1 MQNNMNGLLDTMKMM
16 MLMNVKD
23 NNMFNTFCYI
33 LLTSIVSFVMSNE
46 TCYVESEKIIK
57 NILSYFSFIQPK
69 YNSVILDGK
78 RCLKVT
84 NYLTKTD
91 NLFSNRFSAFWHYIS
106 KNNMKNDSIYCIRE
120 YANSSNIYDD
130 YGEPK
135 RYNKDYESDTICD
148 NDNDINNYE
157 NKDLF
162 IVDQTKYFKLTENIY
177 CKVSKT
183 NDNSDEKKSYEM
195 EHITIEIYSY
205 NLGLNDIVKFI
216 DNIDNEYK
224 NSLKKARNNKKYIYT
239 LIAASENNN
248 NNSYDRDI
256 ISKWEECEFISTR
269 TFKNLFF
276 ENKKFLINKLN
287 FFNENE
293 DWYKYEGHPYT
304 FGIGLHGP
312 PGTGKTSVI
321 KCIANKL
328 ERHIIVIP
336 LGKIKTQSEFSEYFF
351 ENYYNRKNR
360 KKIDFADKIIVFEDI
375 DCMSDIV
382 KARPNN
388 SENNSES
395 EFIEHN
401 ESNESN
407 MDKTMKLQNK
417 LLNKIAKKVDNEHSD
432 LTIVDFEK
440 SNNDKITLSFIL
452 NTIDGLRETPG
463 RILII
468 TSNNYNSLDPALTRP
483 GRIDIT
489 LEMKNATI
497 DTIKE
502 MYNHYYKDFI
512 DNEIENQLTDYKI
525 SPAKVVNLRLEN
537 ENKDDFLQALIKEM
551 K

>member
-1 MQNNMNGLLDTMKMM
+1 MQNNMSGMLDTIKMM

-23 NNMFNTFCYI
+23 NNTFNTVCYI
-33 LLTSIVSFVMSNE
+33 LLSSFISFIMSNDA
-46 TCYVESEKIIK
+46 CYMECEKIMRVFL
-57 NILSYFSFIQPK
+57 NYFSFIQPK

-135 RYNKDYESDTICD
+135 RYNKNSDI
-148 NDNDINNYE
+148 DNDIDNDDYE
-157 NKDLF
+157 INKDLF
-162 IVDQTKYFKLTENIY
+162 IVDQSKYFKLNENIY
-177 CKVSKT
+177 CKVSKV
-183 NDNSDEKKSYEM
+183 NDTGDEKKSYEM

-205 NLGLNDIVKFI
+205 KLGLNDIVKYI
-216 DNIDNEYK
+216 DNIDNDYK
-224 NSLKKARNNKKYIYT
+224 NSLKKSRNNKKYIYS
-239 LIAASENNN
+239 LIAVNDNNN
-248 NNSYDRDI
+248 NNSYEREVL
-256 ISKWEECEFISTR
+256 SKWEECEFISTR

-287 FFNENE
+287 FFTENE

-328 ERHIIVIP
+328 KRHIIVIP
-336 LGKIKTQSEFSEYFF
+336 LSKIKTQSEFSEYFF

-382 KARPNN
+382 KARPIN

-401 ESNESN
+401 ETNETN

-417 LLNKIAKKVDNEHSD
+417 LLNKIAKKVDDEHND
-432 LTIVDFEK
+432 MTIIDFDK
-440 SNNDKITLSFIL
+440 SKNDKITLSFIL

-468 TSNNYNSLDPALTRP
+468 TSNNYDSLDPALVRP

-502 MYNHYYKDFI
+502 MYHHYYKDFI
-512 DNEIENQLTDYKI
+512 DIEIENQLTNYKI
-525 SPAKVVNLRLEN
+525 SPAKIVNLRLEN
-537 ENKDDFLQALIKEM
+537 ENKEDFLQALIKEM